1 MSGADIL
8 KVLRTASLRP
18 VTFCGQS
25 FYVRGLTG
33 EERKLLRQRAKDNAP
48 LEAYELVGL
57 AACDADGAP
66 LFTSEQAAE
75 LGQVDG
81 AAIEEMAAEILR
93 ASKLMAEDGES
104 AAGN

>member
-8 KVLRTASLRP
+8 KALRTASLRP
-18 VTFCGQS
+18 VTIAGLS

-33 EERKLLRQRAKDNAP
+33 EERKLLRERARDGRP

-57 AACDADGAP
+57 AACDADGRA
-66 LFTSEQAAE
+66 LFTSEQVAE

-81 AAIEEMAAEILR
+81 AQVEEMAAEVLR
-93 ASKLMAEDGES
+93 ASKLMPEDGEAS
-104 AAGN
+104 AGN